1 MFSVK
6 ESGILPFKISY
17 KCQATSFPPVIYIF
31 CLQCIYGFCLF
42 EKFSN
47 MLDTTSPNRTYWR
60 LIELPYWF
68 HPGFW
73 PKVLGILET

>member
-1 MFSVK
+1 MVSA
-6 ESGILPFKISY
+6 Y
-17 KCQATSFPPVIYIF
+17 
-31 CLQCIYGFCLF
+31 F
-42 EKFSN
+42 EKFCN

-73 PKVLGILET
+73 PKVLGILETQDIKNKSI